1 MKLKAFG
8 KYLRHKSVSRLLHQ
22 ARKDSSERMLAYQE
36 TSRTFRRRP
45 APKRTGTA

>member
-1 MKLKAFG
+1 MNLKTFG
-8 KYLRHKSVSRLLHQ
+8 KYLQHKSISQRLHQ
-22 ARKDSSERMLAYQE
+22 ARKDSHERMLASHE